1 MNIQRP
7 RWILRTKDGKVL
19 IGQRQNYE
27 FRNIADIKDARIA
40 TYMSEKK
47 AMNAIKAQGWHVE
60 QYGIYAERVMERYDS
75 F

>member
-7 RWILRTKDGKVL
+7 RWVLKTVDGKVL
-19 IGQRQNYE
+19 IGQKQNYE
-27 FRNIADIKDARIA
+27 FRKIVDIKDARIA

-47 AMNAIKAQGWHVE
+47 AMRAAESQGWNIDE
-60 QYGIYAERVMERYDS
+60 YGIYAERVMERYDS

>member
-7 RWILRTKDGKVL
+7 RWILKTMDGKVL
-19 IGQRQNYE
+19 IGQKQNYE
-27 FRNIADIKDARIA
+27 FRKIADIKDARIA

-47 AMNAIKAQGWHVE
+47 AMRAAESQGWNIDG
-60 QYGIYAERVMERYDS
+60 YGIYAERVMERYDS